1 MIMIGN
7 DIDEEI
13 GKLKARKVEITNK
26 MNLIT
31 SFDEKEELQEEIKRI
46 QKQIDT
52 LEKFK

>member
-1 MIMIGN
+1 MIGN

>member
-1 MIMIGN
+1 MIMIGK

-13 GKLKARKVEITNK
+13 GKLKAKKVEITNR
-26 MNLIT
+26 MNLVI
-31 SFDEKEELQEEIKRI
+31 SFDEKEELQEEMKRI